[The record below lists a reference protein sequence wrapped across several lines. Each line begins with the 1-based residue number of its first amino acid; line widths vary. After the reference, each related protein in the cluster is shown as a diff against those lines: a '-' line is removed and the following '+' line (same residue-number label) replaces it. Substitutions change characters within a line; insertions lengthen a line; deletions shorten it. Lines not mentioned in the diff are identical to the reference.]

1 MKKII
6 GLVLFFAL
14 SFCLFVGCN
23 SEQVLY
29 DSFNCYLDDCITN
42 LRNRDIS
49 DGKDPANNVG
59 IKTIE
64 ETTFTL
70 SDVKFKGNTAT
81 ATIEITNKNFNRVLY
96 RAQAVAVQKCPVYA
110 DDDTISL
117 YFIDATWEAYRTE
130 EEETRKG
137 TIIFNK
143 INDKW
148 CIDSNTDIVYLLFGS
163 DL

>member
-81 ATIEITNKNFNRVLY
+81 ATIEITNKNN
-96 RAQAVAVQKCPVYA
+96 
-110 DDDTISL
+110 
-117 YFIDATWEAYRTE
+117 
-130 EEETRKG
+130 
-137 TIIFNK
+137 
-143 INDKW
+143 
-148 CIDSNTDIVYLLFGS
+148 
-163 DL
+163 